1 MTANFG
7 NESWQGG
14 NLCAYTET
22 ASGERCGLKEIDGL
36 EYCLHH
42 VPDDLL
48 DEAEEIT
55 GINRCR
61 YDFGMPGA
69 CRQFAVKGAVPTRC
83 KNHGA
88 NLGSRTHME
97 ASRRNVESSAAERLA
112 GIMAASGEYLMAP
125 PAIGDPLIELLGL
138 AAEIGALKEVL
149 RAKVVPLLEGD
160 KLRYAHSKAGE
171 QLRQEI
177 ILYERALER
186 FAKIL
191 IDISKLNIQD
201 RLAGVQEQTAAMLER
216 ALDAAL
222 EESGVGLEGITG
234 ARKAFR
240 RHLKVVQ
247 GELAS

>member
-1 MTANFG
+1 MGNFG
-7 NESWQGG
+7 RDSWQGG
-14 NLCAYTET
+14 NLCAYTDT
-22 ASGERCGLKEIDGL
+22 RSGERCGDREIDGL

-48 DEAEEIT
+48 EEAEEIT
-55 GINRCR
+55 GVSRCR
-61 YDFGMPGA
+61 YDFGMPTA
-69 CRQFAVKGAVPTRC
+69 CRQFAVADTVPLRC

-88 NLGSRTHME
+88 NMGSRTYME
-97 ASRRNVESSAAERLA
+97 AARRGVEAAATDRLA
-112 GIMAASGEYLMAP
+112 EVMASSREYLVHP
-125 PAIGDPLIELLGL
+125 PAVGDPLAELLTL

-149 RAKVVPLLEGD
+149 RAKVIPLLDED
-160 KLRYAHSKAGE
+160 KLRYVHSKAGE

-186 FAKIL
+186 FARIL